1 MRSFATRRVFQILL
15 ALLLFAASLH
25 AQNFRG
31 GINGTV
37 ADPSGAVVPG
47 AAVEAI
53 NASTGVSWKAVTS
66 SGGEFAFAGMPI
78 GTYNITVTTVGF
90 KTEKVEGV
98 PVSAGTV
105 YTLPVKLSV
114 TSASPGRLPGVKE
127 TPASTFAAGR
137 LVSAVKSA

>member
-47 AAVEAI
+47 AAVEAV

-105 YTLPVKLSV
+105 YTPLM
-114 TSASPGRLPGVKE
+114 TKE
-127 TPASTFAAGR
+127 
-137 LVSAVKSA
+137 